1 MRSLRNIRTR
11 IIAFSAVLL
20 LFGTAFF
27 GVAGFG
33 AAAGVPGVPTEGGFA
48 GVAGIG
54 VAYAAESSPTPSIS
68 PQDIT
73 GTPAGEP
80 DGSGPVEERVADS
93 ILGGGPNISAKSAI
107 VMEVNSGAVLYSKDA
122 DASMQPLSLTK
133 LMTALLTIENLPMT
147 DTITY
152 SKRSINNIGS
162 AVTRIGLVEGE
173 HMTVLD
179 ALYGMLV
186 ASADEPAYALGE
198 TIGKGKINNFITM
211 MNQRMTALGGIRT
224 EFLSATGTGGTK
236 QTSCAYDLGLIAC
249 ELWKHPLFF
258 KIASAKW
265 YEIPATNLK
274 EKRMLA
280 QTHAFIRKTKTY
292 EYAIAGKTG
301 GSTSSNAYSL
311 CTFAE
316 KDGMTVVAI
325 VLGSA
330 GNDRSYDDTVSIL
343 KYTFENYKVYPMR
356 TIESSLNNDY
366 TGLFDRC
373 PMFDNGMGDLVS
385 IDKNAAVVLPYG
397 ADPSSLTKSVTYELP
412 SEYVHGENVI
422 GHVVY
427 RYKNHLVGNAS
438 ILYNNPEYPMS
449 QKEFEAVWP
458 RFLIPPNL
466 LPSQGGDGVLPDNSY
481 LSSDITPQP
490 SKAPADVTPANSS
503 PDGDRDPSA
512 DPASDDSPG
521 TQKEESK
528 AGFFSVR
535 TKAWILGIGVFLL
548 TFVPCML
555 LIFVF
560 LPRRAR
566 RKNRVTKRL

>member
-1 MRSLRNIRTR
+1 MPSL
-11 IIAFSAVLL
+11 
-20 LFGTAFF
+20 
-27 GVAGFG
+27 
-33 AAAGVPGVPTEGGFA
+33 
-48 GVAGIG
+48 
-54 VAYAAESSPTPSIS
+54 
-68 PQDIT
+68 
-73 GTPAGEP
+73 
-80 DGSGPVEERVADS
+80 
-93 ILGGGPNISAKSAI
+93 
-107 VMEVNSGAVLYSKDA
+107 
-122 DASMQPLSLTK
+122 K
-133 LMTALLTIENLPMT
+133 L
-147 DTITY
+147 
-152 SKRSINNIGS
+152 
-162 AVTRIGLVEGE
+162 
-173 HMTVLD
+173 
-179 ALYGMLV
+179 
-186 ASADEPAYALGE
+186 
-198 TIGKGKINNFITM
+198 
-211 MNQRMTALGGIRT
+211 
-224 EFLSATGTGGTK
+224 
-236 QTSCAYDLGLIAC
+236 
-249 ELWKHPLFF
+249 
-258 KIASAKW
+258 
-265 YEIPATNLK
+265 
-274 EKRMLA
+274 
-280 QTHAFIRKTKTY
+280 
-292 EYAIAGKTG
+292 
-301 GSTSSNAYSL
+301 
-311 CTFAE
+311 
-316 KDGMTVVAI
+316 
-325 VLGSA
+325 A

-528 AGFFSVR
+528 AGFFTVR